1 MSQNMS
7 MTVLTVLIIAAGFYF
22 MYGSPFSTQQVD
34 LAAYQ
39 TLCDKYRTADKGT
52 YKQDEMQ
59 MLVNEINYLVTDD
72 VNDIKD
78 TASRDLKMCAQDL
91 SKKINEK

>member
-22 MYGSPFSTQQVD
+22 LYGSPFSTQQVD

-39 TLCDKYRTADKGT
+39 SLCDKYRTADKGT
-52 YKQDEMQ
+52 YKQDEIQ
-59 MLVNEINYLVTDD
+59 MLVSEINYLVTDD
-72 VNDIKD
+72 VKDIKD
-78 TASRDLKMCAQDL
+78 IASRDLKLCGQAL
-91 SKKINEK
+91 SVKK